1 MILDLNNIRNIS
13 EDLKQKVEAFS
24 ESEFIKEFD
33 LIARHSENNE
43 VVILCPY
50 DLAKNKPVE
59 PPHES
64 KPGRKSGSF
73 FHADLKEI
81 AFEFGLELTIG
92 HSPMYFISL
101 SHVHAGA
108 HTPAPAHEEESHKK
122 KIKE

>member
-1 MILDLNNIRNIS
+1 MILDLNNIGNIS
-13 EDLKQKVEAFS
+13 EDLRNKINAFS

-101 SHVHAGA
+101 THAHVQAGA
-108 HTPAPAHEEESHKK
+108 HTHAPAHEEEKK
-122 KIKE
+122 KIK